1 MERISEHIS
10 YEESVFSATAKRL
23 GIDNTPD
30 ADTLISMKLVAE
42 NCFEPARNWWG
53 KPIKVN
59 SFFRCFLLNKAV
71 KGSKTSQHVKG
82 EAIDMT
88 TGNRADNKKLYE
100 WMKLNLIFDQLIYEY
115 GDETGPDWIHV
126 SFKKGQNRNQTLKI
140 G

>member
-10 YEESVFSATAKRL
+10 YEEAVFSATAKRL
-23 GIDNTPD
+23 GINNIPD
-30 ADTLISMKLVAE
+30 DETLTSMRLVAE
-42 NCFEPARNWWG
+42 NCFEPARRWWG
-53 KPIKVN
+53 KPIKIN
-59 SFFRCFLLNKAV
+59 SFFRSFVLNRAV
-71 KGSKTSQHVKG
+71 KGSKTSQHPKG

-88 TGNRADNKKLYE
+88 TGNKSDNKKLYE